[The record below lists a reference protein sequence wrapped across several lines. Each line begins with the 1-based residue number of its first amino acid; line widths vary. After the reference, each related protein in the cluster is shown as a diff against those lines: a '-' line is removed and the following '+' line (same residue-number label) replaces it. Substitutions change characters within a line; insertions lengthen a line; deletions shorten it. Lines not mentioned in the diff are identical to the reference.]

1 MPKLGDGFNDF
12 LSRNGF
18 ESFAPTFLSAGVT
31 SFDLLG
37 EKSEEEVL
45 EIMGGKKIHLRKMYG
60 GLALHILI
68 IQRYVLSVFSPPTS
82 IHSSLNK
89 FLVFGIFRP

>member
-1 MPKLGDGFNDF
+1 MCQLLIFILILAAITLIRQKKGSEPKLEDDFNDF

-45 EIMGGKKIHLRKMYG
+45 EIMGGKKIQLRKMYG
-60 GLALHILI
+60 G
-68 IQRYVLSVFSPPTS
+68 PPPRPPPLQTPR
-82 IHSSLNK
+82 
-89 FLVFGIFRP
+89 LV